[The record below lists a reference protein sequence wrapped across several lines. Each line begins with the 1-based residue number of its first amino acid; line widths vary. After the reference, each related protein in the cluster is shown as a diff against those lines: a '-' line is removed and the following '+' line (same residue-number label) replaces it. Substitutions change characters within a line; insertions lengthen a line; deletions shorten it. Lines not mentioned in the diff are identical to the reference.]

1 MKEID
6 KIIKKLKEL
15 KPEIEKRYKVT
26 EIGVFGS
33 YLRNEQTE
41 ISDIDVL
48 VSFAEDSPI
57 TLFSFCA
64 FENWLSDILGKK
76 VDLVMKD
83 SLKPRIGR
91 QILSEVIYL

>member
-6 KIIKKLKEL
+6 KIIQKLKEL
-15 KPEIEKRYKVT
+15 KPEIERRYKVS

-33 YLRNEQTE
+33 YVRDEQTE
-41 ISDIDVL
+41 NSDIDVL
-48 VSFAEDSPI
+48 VSFSDDSSV

-64 FENWLSDILGKK
+64 FENWLSDILHKK

-83 SLKPRIGR
+83 SLKPRIGK

>member
-1 MKEID
+1 MREID
-6 KIIKKLKEL
+6 KIINKLKEL
-15 KPEIEKRYKVT
+15 KPEIEKRYKIT

-41 ISDIDVL
+41 TSDVDVL
-48 VSFAEDSPI
+48 VNFAEDSPI
-57 TLFSFCA
+57 TLFSFCS
-64 FENWLSDILGKK
+64 FENWLSDVLGKK

-83 SLKPRIGR
+83 SLKPRIGK